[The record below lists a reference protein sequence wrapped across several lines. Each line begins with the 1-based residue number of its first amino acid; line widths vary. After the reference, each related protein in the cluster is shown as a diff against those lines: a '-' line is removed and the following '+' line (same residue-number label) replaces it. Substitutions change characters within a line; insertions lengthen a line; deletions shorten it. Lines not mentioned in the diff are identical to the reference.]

1 MFGRDFVVRLE
12 ILLYVWRF
20 CCMFVSDVVVL
31 VVSVRA
37 SNTDKA
43 LVFVGLFLTLL
54 ILFTLV
60 AMLYC
65 VAK

>member
-1 MFGRDFVVRLE
+1 MRLQADDGKSGHLE
-12 ILLYVWRF
+12 MTSLYG
-20 CCMFVSDVVVL
+20 CPDVVVFV

-54 ILFTLV
+54 VLFVLV
-60 AMLYC
+60 TMLYC
-65 VAK
+65 IAK